1 MAINPK
7 TRVRNGQKETFYEV
21 FVSGKD
27 HLGNRVQKKRRV
39 RNKAQAKALEIE
51 LLNEIEELRKNGP
64 SKTFADFLPE
74 YYEYVE
80 KVKKKT
86 IGSIKS
92 EQASLNN
99 HALPFLGD
107 KVLTTIEP
115 CHIEHILEVI
125 LKEKAGQ
132 TKRHCLNYLNALFK
146 LALRRRLIDKN
157 PCDNVERPRVRR
169 KNKVILNYEQIQ
181 EFLACTE
188 HFFPEWMPHFMVVLH
203 TALRASE
210 ARGLRWSN
218 IDWDKNLIYIYQ
230 TFTVKDGVRSN
241 TKAGPSRVVPLNP
254 DLKEFLSELRKE
266 VNPEPN
272 DWLLERHPEFMRSE
286 QAKVVRDVCKVA
298 KLPECTFHQLR
309 AGAITNFLRHGVPL
323 GQVMKIAGHS
333 RISSTEIY
341 YDHAG
346 EQVVG
351 TTNHI
356 SFKKKMKKD
365 ED

>member
-27 HLGNRVQKKRRV
+27 HLGNRVQKRRRV

-64 SKTFADFLPE
+64 TKTFADFLPE

-86 IGSIKS
+86 KGSIKS

-99 HALPFLGD
+99 HALPILGD
-107 KVLTTIEP
+107 KALAKIEP

-157 PCDNVERPRVRR
+157 PCDDVERPRVRR

-181 EFLACTE
+181 EFLACTD
-188 HFFPEWMPHFMVVLH
+188 HFFPEWLPHFMVVLH
-203 TALRASE
+203 TSVRASE

-218 IDWDKNLIYIYQ
+218 IDWNKNLIYIYQ

-241 TKAGPSRVVPLNP
+241 TKAGPSRTVPMNP
-254 DLKEFLSELRKE
+254 ELRSYLEKLKEE
-266 VNPEPN
+266 VKPEPN
-272 DWLLERHPEFMRSE
+272 DWLLERHSEFMRSE
-286 QAKVVRDVCKVA
+286 QAKVVRDICQIA

-309 AGAITNFLRHGVPL
+309 SAAITNMLRHGIPI
-323 GQVMKIAGHS
+323 GTVMKIAGHK
-333 RISSTEIY
+333 RLSSTQHY

-346 EQVVG
+346 EQVIG
-351 TTNHI
+351 TTDHI
-356 SFKKKMKKD
+356 AFNQDKGGTKK
-365 ED
+365 